1 MMLPDTS
8 NTAAGADAQV
18 EDTQREGDRFT
29 DLLAVTSRHIALLAA
44 WVATSGS
51 LFFSQ
56 VLGWPP
62 CELCWYQRICMYPLA
77 LILPIG
83 ILRRDRRLH
92 LYVLPLAL
100 IGAPISLYHYLLIK
114 TNLFT
119 PPRCTGGIPCT
130 VDYLDWFG
138 LINIP
143 FMALTAFLIIIV
155 MMAAWALL
163 PAGASATETTPA
175 RPARDWSSIA
185 VFAIIATVLAA
196 FAVGSAL
203 VI

>member
-1 MMLPDTS
+1 MMLHDTS
-8 NTAAGADAQV
+8 NTAGADAQV
-18 EDTQREGDRFT
+18 EDAQREDDRFT

-44 WVATSGS
+44 YVATCGS
-51 LFFSQ
+51 LFFSE

-114 TNLFT
+114 TDLFT
-119 PPRCTGGIPCT
+119 PPQCTGGIPCT

-138 LINIP
+138 VINIP

-163 PAGASATETTPA
+163 PAGAPAAETTTTGT
-175 RPARDWSSIA
+175 ARDWSGIA
-185 VFAIIATVLAA
+185 VFAIIAAVLAA
-196 FAVGSAL
+196 FAVGSVL